1 MDYFFIGDTEL
12 VTAFGLVGI
21 EGLSVR
27 DSAEA
32 AAVFRR
38 ITGERAEGEDLPA
51 LTGAADYP
59 AGCRVLLITEEIA
72 GWLETILI
80 DWQISG
86 RYPLIVEVPGI
97 KGRLP
102 GRKTLV
108 DAIREAIGINV

>member
-1 MDYFFIGDTEL
+1 MDYFFIGDSEL

-21 EGLSVR
+21 AGLSVR
-27 DSAEA
+27 DSTEA

-38 ITGERAEGEDLPA
+38 ITGERAEDEALPSYA
-51 LTGAADYP
+51 ELLTRAE
-59 AGCRVLLITEEIA
+59 GCRVLLITEEIA
-72 GWLETILI
+72 DWLETTLI